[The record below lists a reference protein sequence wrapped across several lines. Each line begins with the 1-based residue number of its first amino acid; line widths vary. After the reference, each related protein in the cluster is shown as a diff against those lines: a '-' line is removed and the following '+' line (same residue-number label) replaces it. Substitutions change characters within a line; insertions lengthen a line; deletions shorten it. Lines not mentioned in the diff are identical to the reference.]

1 MLIFKKARDGTLE
14 IEGLK
19 AIANTCD
26 VSTEGV
32 GGAKA
37 FFEAKAQKVGN
48 TCCAW
53 MMGYNIFV
61 EFSSLSSLSLI
72 YSLLKTPSL
81 SRKSKLS
88 KKKRNWKKKRQKQ
101 EGLPSK
107 RRLPCFT
114 RTIII
119 VSTAIFLPLDYCAC
133 VCLLINYPLPPS
145 TSCNCIRDACATGL
159 S

>member
-48 TCCAW
+48 AMC
-53 MMGYNIFV
+53 
-61 EFSSLSSLSLI
+61 SD
-72 YSLLKTPSL
+72 P
-81 SRKSKLS
+81 
-88 KKKRNWKKKRQKQ
+88 
-101 EGLPSK
+101 
-107 RRLPCFT
+107 
-114 RTIII
+114 
-119 VSTAIFLPLDYCAC
+119 
-133 VCLLINYPLPPS
+133 
-145 TSCNCIRDACATGL
+145 
-159 S
+159 